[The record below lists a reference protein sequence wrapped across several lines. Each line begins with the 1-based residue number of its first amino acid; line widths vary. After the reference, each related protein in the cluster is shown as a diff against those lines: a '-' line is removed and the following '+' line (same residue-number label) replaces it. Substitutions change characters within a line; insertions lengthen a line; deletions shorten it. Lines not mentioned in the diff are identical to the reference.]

1 MISEMLI
8 LISEKELTYAR
19 EVALNEI

>member
-1 MISEMLI
+1 MISGMMI